1 MKYLKILNKIII
13 FLLYFFALVGLVY
26 LIYYINSQDP
36 FKKHVRRNIKSIFQ
50 NSTLTNHLLN
60 DYQEKFLPNTQF
72 IKLNYKK
79 IKLDFLTKNQCYN
92 STCYGFY
99 IDKFQDNLIILDKNG
114 KNLRYTKFN
123 SLKKE
128 KPKFNNISSNINFT
142 NILDV
147 FVKDDDIFISGVKI
161 HNNESYLE
169 IVKGKFNTKKINF
182 ENVAKLQDKKCFFVH
197 SIHSGKIQSFKNI
210 NNKLILSINSSG
222 NRDDPGPENLSPDSI
237 CGKTL
242 LIDTDTG
249 KYEIYTSGHRNILG
263 LYSDENVV
271 IATENG
277 PFSGDEINNLKKNK
291 SYGWSI
297 ASYGEKYSRN
307 QNNKEEAYKKEHEKF
322 GFTEPI
328 FSFMPALGISE
339 IIKLPN
345 TFSDLWKDNF
355 LVGSLNGKHLLRV
368 KFNNKFNKIIYFE
381 KIFIGDR
388 IRDLLYYNESDE
400 IILALELT
408 GSLGIISN
416 PN

>member
-128 KPKFNNISSNINFT
+128 KP
-142 NILDV
+142 
-147 FVKDDDIFISGVKI
+147 
-161 HNNESYLE
+161 
-169 IVKGKFNTKKINF
+169 
-182 ENVAKLQDKKCFFVH
+182 
-197 SIHSGKIQSFKNI
+197 NI

-222 NRDDPGPENLSPDSI
+222 NRDDPGPENLSSDSI